1 MRQKVKKMSCY
12 VIIILLLPYIITVFL
27 NGPSIETSARV
38 DDTYVTVKQKDQ
50 EVDMS
55 IEEYCIGRIAKE
67 IPIAYEEEAIKAQA
81 VLVRT
86 AVYKK
91 IKETGSDTVL
101 EEEFWT
107 IKEMEKQWGAVKYAS
122 NYDKIEK
129 AWKET
134 EGQVLMYGES
144 LATTPFCR
152 LSNGST
158 RDGKE
163 VLGGEEYPYL
173 KVKECPLDIESK
185 EQIQTIVLDE
195 MEAEITGSDTAGYV
209 TSVKVG
215 QESVSGE
222 EFRTAYGLASSCFT
236 LQKYE
241 EKLRV
246 VTRGVGHGLGMSQ
259 YTANEMAKDKKTYE
273 EILAYFFEGTEKK
286 EVAEILLN
294 TK

>member
-1 MRQKVKKMSCY
+1 MRQKLKKLGCY
-12 VIIILLLPYIITVFL
+12 IIIIALLPYVVTVFL
-27 NGPSIETSARV
+27 NGSSIETSSRV
-38 DDTYVTVKQKDQ
+38 DDTHVKVKNGDN

-67 IPIAYEEEAIKAQA
+67 IPVTYEEEAVKAQA

-86 AVYKK
+86 AVYKM
-91 IKETGSDTVL
+91 IKETGSSTVL

-107 IKEMEKQWGAVKYAS
+107 AKEMEKQWGAVKYAA
-122 NYDKIEK
+122 NYNKIKK
-129 AWKET
+129 AWQDT
-134 EGQVLMYGES
+134 EGQVLMYGETIAS
-144 LATTPFCR
+144 TPFCR
-152 LSNGST
+152 MTNGST

-173 KVKECPLDIESK
+173 KIKECPLDIESK
-185 EQIQTIVLDE
+185 EQMQTIILDD
-195 MEAEITGSDTAGYV
+195 MDAEVTGQDTTGYV
-209 TSVKVG
+209 TSVRVG

-222 EFRTAYGLASSCFT
+222 EFRKAYGLSSSCFT
-236 LQKYE
+236 LQKYDG
-241 EKLRV
+241 KLRA

-259 YTANEMAKDKKTYE
+259 YTADQMAKEKKGYQ
-273 EILAYFFEGTEKK
+273 EILAYFFEGTEIK